1 MQYESVFPTVIG
13 FNHCPFFNE
22 IKGDYISMIK
32 ELPKTTSA
40 GDVYYQFHK
49 DRRFDKLNNWVTE
62 SVNDYAIRHKFPD
75 NYLPG
80 ESWAIDY
87 KNDHGQGFHAHS
99 GWVMSTIFY
108 LQSDNDE
115 ANTIFRSPYYNDMQ
129 NPLGLGPKNSTDVD
143 KYNEYTYRTY
153 RVKPIEGML
162 VIFRSYL
169 EHAVELKKSDNID
182 RIIMS
187 YNYQKEK
194 YI

>member
-1 MQYESVFPTVIG
+1 MTA
-13 FNHCPFFNE
+13 N
-22 IKGDYISMIK
+22 KD
-32 ELPKTTSA
+32 TSI
-40 GDVYYQFHK
+40 DV
-49 DRRFDKLNNWVTE
+49 N
-62 SVNDYAIRHKFPD
+62 
-75 NYLPG
+75 
-80 ESWAIDY
+80 
-87 KNDHGQGFHAHS
+87 
-99 GWVMSTIFY
+99 
-108 LQSDNDE
+108 
-115 ANTIFRSPYYNDMQ
+115 
-129 NPLGLGPKNSTDVD
+129 

>member
-1 MQYESVFPTVIG
+1 
-13 FNHCPFFNE
+13 
-22 IKGDYISMIK
+22 
-32 ELPKTTSA
+32 
-40 GDVYYQFHK
+40 
-49 DRRFDKLNNWVTE
+49 
-62 SVNDYAIRHKFPD
+62 
-75 NYLPG
+75 
-80 ESWAIDY
+80 
-87 KNDHGQGFHAHS
+87 
-99 GWVMSTIFY
+99 MSTIFY

-162 VIFRSYL
+162 VVFRSYL
-169 EHAVELKKSDNID
+169 EHAVELKKSDTTN